1 VVVLI
6 SMPVWE
12 GLKGLMNVTAAE
24 SKGITVIVCVAG
36 SSDSD
41 MPLTVIPVFPVGVC
55 AGVSSDV
62 GAVGEE
68 ASPPPQPA
76 TPLTSSTVT
85 TPATHLRRFD
95 IRRQ

>member
-1 VVVLI
+1 MTVLI

-12 GLKGLMNVTAAE
+12 GLKGLMNVTAAG

-41 MPLTVIPVFPVGVC
+41 MPLTVIPAFPVWGGD
-55 AGVSSDV
+55 GVSSDV

-68 ASPPPQPA
+68 VSPPPQPA
-76 TPLTSSTVT
+76 APLTSSAAT
-85 TPATHLRRFD
+85 TPTTHLRRFN
-95 IRRQ
+95 ISRQ

>member
-1 VVVLI
+1 MVVLI

-12 GLKGLMNVTAAE
+12 GLKGLMYVTAAE

-41 MPLTVIPVFPVGVC
+41 MPLTVRPVSPVGVGD
-55 AGVSSDV
+55 GVSSDV

-85 TPATHLRRFD
+85 TPTTPRRRFNM
-95 IRRQ
+95 RRA